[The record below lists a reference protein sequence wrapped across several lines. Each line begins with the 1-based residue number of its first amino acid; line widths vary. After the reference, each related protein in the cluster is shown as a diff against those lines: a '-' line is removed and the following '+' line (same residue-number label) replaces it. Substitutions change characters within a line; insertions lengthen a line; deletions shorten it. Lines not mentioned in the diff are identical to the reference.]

1 MLHWQHKGPLLQN
14 FKSVFFIFY
23 QAVVFH
29 IGKFSGQCTP
39 IDAQIVGQLQPPHA
53 DDEFTVI
60 MELRLG

>member
-1 MLHWQHKGPLLQN
+1 MLHWQHKGPYCKILNL
-14 FKSVFFIFY
+14 FFFIFY
-23 QAVVFH
+23 QAVGFH